1 MEFIVKDIP
10 KIGRNKYNSTA
21 SSIIYSSSGNS
32 GMVPGGSVY
41 VYNGLDSENAS
52 WALSANMG
60 KLLQDSK
67 ANKTE
72 LHLHT
77 NLSFLDMIDQ
87 NLSKTSNPL
96 FSGLNLKDYVG
107 SPDYISGV
115 TGKGWKIGQTFNQDG
130 SYGKSYGELDF
141 LTVRNSFTATEF
153 LLNQVRAT
161 NGSLVISDS
170 AKIKSRNGYEITV
183 NGEAGNML
191 TFQAGDVLICQK

>member
-1 MEFIVKDIP
+1 
-10 KIGRNKYNSTA
+10 
-21 SSIIYSSSGNS
+21 
-32 GMVPGGSVY
+32 
-41 VYNGLDSENAS
+41 
-52 WALSANMG
+52 
-60 KLLQDSK
+60 
-67 ANKTE
+67 
-72 LHLHT
+72 
-77 NLSFLDMIDQ
+77 MIDQ

-115 TGKGWKIGQTFNQDG
+115 AGKGWKIGQTFNQDG